1 MLFDVDDEPKNDHVV
16 AAVVV
21 PEDVIMARERNDLLL
36 YFHFVWY
43 VWMHLYLLI
52 KMIMNSIR
60 EEILCHLH
68 DEIL

>member
-43 VWMHLYLLI
+43 V
-52 KMIMNSIR
+52 
-60 EEILCHLH
+60 
-68 DEIL
+68 